1 VRMIRLKRDKH
12 SLKFDVFPFILL
24 FSFLFLL
31 PCRSIATPIFYTN
44 ASSIFNKITITIQ
57 DAQTDEAIIGA
68 NIYTEDFS
76 FTATTDFDGQA
87 ILEGLTYREEVVITY
102 IGYKS
107 LKLPMYQIRRMKG
120 LIKMEVDA
128 VELEGVEVIG
138 RRDDKIEDIPYQI
151 DKIASKEIAF
161 SNAQTSADLL
171 EKSGGLFVQK
181 SQMGGGS
188 PIIRGF
194 EANRVLL
201 VIDGV
206 RMNNA
211 IYRSGHLQNA
221 ITVDPAMLEQVEVIY
236 GPGSLIYGSDALG
249 GVVHYRTKDPK
260 LAEPDDK
267 TQVSEANAYVRYA
280 YANGEKAIHVDFNQG
295 AKKWGSFSSFSY
307 VDYDNLIA
315 GGVRPEAYPKFG
327 LQQNYGTLLDDNSIG
342 ERRENIANPNKQWG
356 TQYTQIDF
364 LQKIKFQA
372 SKDLS
377 FVANL
382 QYSSSSNVPRYD
394 NLVDTLG
401 SAQELKWID
410 WYYGPQQRILT
421 SLKTSINNKSFF
433 DKGTIIA
440 AFQRIDEDQY
450 QRKWGKTW
458 RNATETDVYV
468 FSVTA
473 DFDKFIDEQQNI
485 TLSYGVDWNK
495 NIVDSWAYDKNVRN
509 QDILLEGSDIIT
521 RYPSAGSTMDSYGA
535 YTNLKW
541 KSDNKRL
548 SAEGGLRYSYVKLG
562 AKFGKTDPIVWP
574 QNYIDGI
581 FLKNGA
587 LTYGGGMTYKTENKW
602 QFRALAGTAFR
613 SPNIDDFAK
622 IREKNGF
629 VTVPNPNL
637 TPEKAFTVEGT
648 ISKEF
653 GGIEIDQQI
662 RKSTGVS
669 LKLSATVF
677 NTQLR
682 DALIRKNFVLPDGS
696 NTLIKDNELLEIQA
710 NVNAENAQVYG
721 VSGNMS
727 FNIADKWKLESN
739 INLTKGK
746 SEFKDNI
753 EGVLIDTIVPFAHI
767 PPLYGRTSLSY
778 QADKFKLAAV
788 VRYNGRKRPN
798 DYSISSVRITNLST
812 LEFEREGTSDNLEY
826 SPYGYIDANGDP
838 CVATGSRGESL
849 CSEGYA
855 GSLAW
860 MTYNFYGDYQLNE
873 RFSINFAVENI
884 LDLHYRPFSSGVSA
898 AGRNFIFGIRGKF

>member
-1 VRMIRLKRDKH
+1 MIRLNRDKH
-12 SLKFDVFPFILL
+12 SLKFGVLPFILL
-24 FSFLFLL
+24 FSVLFLL
-31 PCRSIATPIFYTN
+31 PCRSIATPVFHTN
-44 ASSIFNKITITIQ
+44 TSLIFNKITITIQ
-57 DAQTDEAIIGA
+57 DAQTNEAIIGA
-68 NIYTEDFS
+68 NIYTEDYTFS
-76 FTATTDFDGQA
+76 TTTDFDGKA
-87 ILEGLTYREEVVITY
+87 VLEGLTYREELTISY
-102 IGYKS
+102 IGYKP

-120 LIKMEVDA
+120 LIKMEIDA
-128 VELEGVEVIG
+128 VELEGVEVVG

-161 SNAQTSADLL
+161 SNAQTAADLL

-221 ITVDPAMLEQVEVIY
+221 ITVDPAMLEQAEVIY
-236 GPGSLIYGSDALG
+236 GPGSLTYGSDALG

-260 LAEPDDK
+260 LAGPKDK

-280 YANGEKAIHVDFNQG
+280 YANGEKAVHVDFNQG
-295 AKKWGSFSSFSY
+295 AKKWGSFSSFSF

-342 ERRENIANPNKQWG
+342 ERRGNKANPNKQWG
-356 TQYTQIDF
+356 TQYAQIDF

-372 SKDLS
+372 SEDLS

-401 SAQELKWID
+401 SAEELKWID

-473 DFDKFIDEQQNI
+473 DFDKFLDAQQNI

-495 NIVDSWAYDKNVRN
+495 NNVHSSAYDKNVRN
-509 QDILLEGSDIIT
+509 QDVRVEGSDIIT
-521 RYPSAGSTMDSYGA
+521 RYPSSGSTMDSYGA

-541 KSDNKRL
+541 KSENRRL

-562 AKFGKTDPIVWP
+562 AKFGETDPIVWP

-581 FLKNGA
+581 FLKNAA
-587 LTYGGGMTYKTENKW
+587 LTYGGGLTYNTENKW

-662 RKSTGVS
+662 KKSTGVS
-669 LKLSATVF
+669 LKVSATVF
-677 NTQLR
+677 NTQLQ
-682 DALIRKNFVLPDGS
+682 DALVRKNFVLPDGS
-696 NTLIKDNELLEIQA
+696 NTLIKDNEVLEIQS

-746 SEFKDNI
+746 SEFKDDI

-778 QADKFKLAAV
+778 QGNKFKLAAV

-798 DYSISSVRITNLST
+798 DYAISSVRVPNSGV
-812 LEFEREGTSDNLEY
+812 LEFQRVGTSDNIEY
-826 SPYGYIDANGDP
+826 SPYGYIDVNGDP
-838 CVATGSRGESL
+838 CVATEARGNAH

-860 MTYNFYGDYQLNE
+860 MTYNFYGDYHLTE
-873 RFSINFAVENI
+873 KFSINFAVENI